1 VSFSSSVS
9 FFLPVALCF
18 LLFSSC
24 LQFAVILHCTT
35 TGNRSITDNNFAAA
49 LGLPKE
55 LHREKPQAVYR
66 HWRLREDQFL
76 FLREKIPE
84 LRDAS
89 LAVLLWDEQHRLL
102 IFRGCSFSPS
112 SG

>member
-1 VSFSSSVS
+1 M
-9 FFLPVALCF
+9 ALCF

-35 TGNRSITDNNFAAA
+35 TGNRSITDNIFAAS

-55 LHREKPQAVYR
+55 LHREKPQSVYR
-66 HWRLREDQFL
+66 HWRLRKDQVL
-76 FLREKIPE
+76 FLQEKISE
-84 LRDAS
+84 LHDAS
-89 LAVLLWDEQHRLL
+89 LAVRLWDEQHRLW
-102 IFRGCSFSPS
+102 IFRGFSFSPS

>member
-1 VSFSSSVS
+1 M
-9 FFLPVALCF
+9 ALCF

-89 LAVLLWDEQHRLL
+89 LAVRLWDEQHRLL